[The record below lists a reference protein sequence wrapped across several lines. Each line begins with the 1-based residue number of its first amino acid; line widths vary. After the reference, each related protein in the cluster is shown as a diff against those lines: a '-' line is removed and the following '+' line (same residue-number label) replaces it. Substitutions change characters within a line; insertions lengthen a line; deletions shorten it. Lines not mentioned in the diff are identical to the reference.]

1 MKGIKTI
8 IMFFLIIGLTIFLFY
23 PGSFFN
29 ISAPLK
35 NQGIA
40 LKNQGTSLLEK
51 TKVSPWASTLQK
63 NFNNH
68 CQQSLL
74 EIKNDQNVK
83 KVFQFL
89 RSFFLKK
96 IFPSLKKK

>member
-1 MKGIKTI
+1 MKGVKTI
-8 IMFFLIIGLTIFLFY
+8 VMFFLIIGLTIFLFY
-23 PGSFFN
+23 PGLFSK
-29 ISAPLK
+29 IPAPLK

-40 LKNQGTSLLEK
+40 LKNQGTNLLEK
-51 TKVSPWASTLQK
+51 TKASPWVSTLQE

-74 EIKNDQNVK
+74 EIKNDKNVK

-89 RSFFLKK
+89 SSFFLKK
-96 IFPSLKKK
+96 ISSSLKK